1 MNAVWHRREL
11 KPERLKLVKK
21 ASWCVRLGTLEWS
34 RYTYS
39 RPDDDPLRLLGSI
52 RRGLQI
58 GALALNEQGQY
69 VQVVGDYI
77 TPLNTSQISR
87 AVAKARCIEPVSA
100 PRPAAPV
107 RTVTAPVVTVKR
119 RRVYV
124 MTPSE

>member
-1 MNAVWHRREL
+1 M
-11 KPERLKLVKK
+11 
-21 ASWCVRLGTLEWS
+21 RLGTLEWS

-39 RPDDDPLRLLGSI
+39 RPDNDPLRLLGSV

-69 VQVVGDYI
+69 VQVVGDHI

-87 AVAKARCIEPVSA
+87 AMTKVSSAVPVPA
-100 PRPAAPV
+100 PRSQASV
-107 RTVTAPVVTVKR
+107 RAVSAPVVTVKR